1 MYGYQVGKDR
11 GGMDWETGIGVHAP
25 LCMKWITKEN
35 PLDNIGKFTQCS
47 EMANGKE
54 IQEKGDMYICMVD

>member
-1 MYGYQVGKDR
+1 MLAAVMNGLPI
-11 GGMDWETGIGVHAP
+11 GIDIYILLM